1 MTAVN
6 DIEQKIVG
14 GMFGLEGVVYR
25 NQNASLPDFDSS
37 RFLLANARSGIAIL
51 THSLAP
57 SQIWFPSYLCDVMLK
72 AAKQWRSNPVIQ
84 FYDVSYRLEISTAK
98 WLTNVKKGDL
108 VVLIDYFGFPYDRV
122 YAIQA
127 KERGAWVLEDACQAL
142 LSEGIGDFADF
153 MLYSPRKWIGV
164 PDGGILVDNT
174 DMGLL
179 DIELHK
185 PPSEW
190 WLKAFY
196 ATILRREFDLIG
208 GDRRW
213 FHLFRE
219 ADINGPIGPYAMSE
233 LTQLLMQHGFD
244 YHTIAQ
250 KRVENYK
257 TLLNDLDKFALFP
270 ELPNGVVPLG
280 FPIRLKNRDHVR
292 QILFEHNIYP
302 PVHWAIHDV
311 VPAEFTESHR
321 LADDMMTLLCDQR
334 YDSNDME
341 RIAEII
347 LKEARL

>member
-1 MTAVN
+1 MN

-14 GMFGLEGVVYR
+14 GMFGLGGLVNR
-25 NQNASLPDFDSS
+25 NQNVSLPFFERSHL
-37 RFLLANARSGIAIL
+37 LLANARSGIAIL
-51 THSLAP
+51 THALAP

-72 AAKQWRSNPVIQ
+72 VAKQGKRNPVIQ
-84 FYDVSYRLEISTAK
+84 FYDVSYRLEISSEK
-98 WLTNVKKGDL
+98 WLSNIEKGDL
-108 VVLIDYFGFPYDRV
+108 VVFIDYFGFPYDRA

-153 MLYSPRKWIGV
+153 VLYSPRKWIGV

-179 DIELHK
+179 DIELRK

-190 WLKAFY
+190 WLKSFY
-196 ATILRREFDLIG
+196 ATILRREFDLFG

-219 ADINGPIGPYAMSE
+219 TDINGPIGPFAMSE
-233 LTQLLMQHGFD
+233 LTQLLMKHGFD
-244 YHTIAQ
+244 YHIIAQ

-257 TLLNDLDKFALFP
+257 TLLSALDKFAIFP
-270 ELPNGVVPLG
+270 DLPNGVVPLG
-280 FPIRLKNRDHVR
+280 FPILFKNRDHVR
-292 QILFEHNIYP
+292 QILFERDIYP
-302 PVHWAIHDV
+302 PVHWSIHES
-311 VPAEFTESHR
+311 VPVEFTESHR
-321 LADDMMTLLCDQR
+321 LAGDMMTLLCDQR

-341 RIAEII
+341 RTAEII
-347 LKEARL
+347 LKDAQL